1 MKVTMA
7 QTLGAVHTHTHTH
20 TITLSV
26 EEKNGINRDS
36 RKSMV
41 IGWCFFLLSF
51 QVNINKRKGWI
62 YNEKEYKCE
71 NKKNSRKD
79 K

>member
-1 MKVTMA
+1 MKVMMA
-7 QTLGAVHTHTHTH
+7 QILGGVYTHNH
-20 TITLSV
+20 LSV
-26 EEKNGINRDS
+26 EEKNGINRINRDS

-41 IGWCFFLLSF
+41 IRWCFFLLSF

-62 YNEKEYKCE
+62 YNEKEYKCKNE
-71 NKKNSRKD
+71 KNSRKD

>member
-1 MKVTMA
+1 MKVTMV

-26 EEKNGINRDS
+26 EEKNGINRINRDS

-41 IGWCFFLLSF
+41 IG
-51 QVNINKRKGWI
+51 
-62 YNEKEYKCE
+62 
-71 NKKNSRKD
+71 
-79 K
+79 